1 MQIQLKTSPTV
12 SLDALYSLI
21 QDDLK
26 RVDTT
31 ILGSINR
38 DVPLIYDIAQHIIAS
53 GGKRIRPAITLIA
66 ARLCQNTSS
75 RHIGIAAAVELIHTA
90 TLLHDD
96 VVDESL
102 LRRGLATANASFGNK
117 ASILVG
123 DFLLSRAF
131 QLMVADDTRTALK
144 ILSNASVV
152 ISQGEVSQLMHEG
165 NLDIGHADY
174 MQIITS
180 KTAVLF
186 AAASELGAVVSEQ
199 LDKQD
204 ALREYGLSLGI
215 AFQLVDDALDYA
227 ADQKTLGKTV
237 GDDFREGK
245 ITLPV
250 LLAYQAANEEERA
263 FWKRTMSDH
272 DQQEGDL
279 AKALSILHAHRTIE
293 KAIALA
299 ESYVNRAK
307 ESLSIF
313 PISAERAAM
322 EELAD
327 FCIQRAY

>member
-1 MQIQLKTSPTV
+1 MQSQLKTSPRV

-31 ILGSINR
+31 ILSSINR

-66 ARLCQNTSS
+66 ARLCENTNS

-96 VVDESL
+96 VVDESK
-102 LRRGLATANASFGNK
+102 LRRGLSTANGLFGNK

-131 QLMVADDTRTALK
+131 QLMVADDTQTALQ

-199 LDKQD
+199 ADKQE

-227 ADQKTLGKTV
+227 ADQKTLGKTI

-250 LLAYQAANEEERA
+250 LLAYQAASEEEQA

-272 DQQEGDL
+272 EQSDGDL
-279 AKALSILHAHRTIE
+279 AHALLILQTHRTLE
-293 KAIALA
+293 KTITLA
-299 ESYVNRAK
+299 ENYATRAK
-307 ESLSIF
+307 ESLSVF
-313 PISAERAAM
+313 LPSPERAAM
-322 EELAD
+322 EELAE